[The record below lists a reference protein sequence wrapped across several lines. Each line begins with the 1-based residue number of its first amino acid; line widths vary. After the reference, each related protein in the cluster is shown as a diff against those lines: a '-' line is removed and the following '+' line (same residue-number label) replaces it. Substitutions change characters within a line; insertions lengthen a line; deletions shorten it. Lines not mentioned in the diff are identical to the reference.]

1 MNLRANCISHWKM
14 NDNAANKTV
23 VDSSS
28 NGNDG
33 EAQQNTDI
41 LHTDGKINGA
51 LTFNGTSDFI
61 DTGLKA
67 SEIHDSNKFSIC
79 LWVKIKTIA
88 ANDMFY
94 CSDEGGADRF
104 YLITR
109 GTGTDFGIGLSDWME
124 NFTDINFVADTWY
137 SLVVVLDG
145 TIGYVYKDGGLVASH
160 PDITVN
166 LPTVNTIKLGAG
178 ATGGGYCLHCEMDAV
193 MIFNKALTEEEI
205 AFLWNEG
212 NGREHLGIAR
222 PLVGGS
228 LANGTG
234 LCS

>member
-1 MNLRANCISHWKM
+1 M

-23 VDSSS
+23 VDSSG

-61 DTGLKA
+61 DTKLKA

-79 LWVKIKTIA
+79 LWVKIKTFA
-88 ANDMFY
+88 TTDMFY

-109 GTGTDFGIGLSDWME
+109 NAGANFGIGLSDWIE
-124 NFTDINFVADTWY
+124 NFTDINFVVDTWY
-137 SLVVVLDG
+137 FLVVILDG
-145 TIGYVYKDGGLVASH
+145 TTGYVYKDNDLIASH
-160 PDITVN
+160 PNIT
-166 LPTVNTIKLGAG
+166 PDFSPIYTIKLGAG
-178 ATGGGYCLHCEMDAV
+178 ATGGSYHLHCEMDAV
-193 MIFNKALTEEEI
+193 MIFNRALSAEER
-205 AFLWNEG
+205 AFLWNNGYGTEG
-212 NGREHLGIAR
+212 LVSIAR
-222 PLVGGS
+222 PLVNGS
-228 LANGTG
+228 LASSRKG
-234 LCS
+234 LVA